1 MLNLKYSED
10 PIRVAIYA
18 RVSSDA
24 QDVNNSIEAQ
34 IAECE
39 QFARNNNMAVVVT
52 FIDEAE
58 SGRSDNRLQ
67 FQKMVAE
74 ATSKDKPFEVILVWK
89 FSRFSRDRVD
99 NAIYKNRLKKRG
111 VRIISIK
118 EPTDDSPAGQF
129 MEGVIEEVDAFYSAN
144 LSQEV
149 RRGQRKVAERGYYPG
164 NRTPYGYKLK
174 KVREE
179 DGNAFHNIFVKDPD
193 TAPIVRRIFGEAI
206 AGRTHTD
213 IRQGLDRDRVPP
225 PEPKNKKDAKSEK
238 WHDST
243 IYDIIHNL
251 HYAGFIVWGVSSQS
265 GDPPVIAK
273 GRHESIV
280 SEDEFSLAGRV
291 MASKAPQVTHPKQT
305 ASVYMLSRM
314 LQCRHCGES
323 LTVRPSKRQSSRYYQ
338 CRTRRLDGV
347 EVCGCPNLNV
357 QKLDERVLR
366 VVLDDILCPS
376 NVQVAIAKMSEELT
390 KPYEE
395 KHAILQAIE
404 SELADLSGRQ
414 SRVMEAYEAKAYTVD
429 DYKRRIAPLR
439 ATEAGLKVKRAEVAG
454 ELDHQTAVLA
464 RPEEV
469 LQFASEL
476 SDFLENSSPKD
487 RKQMLNRFIK
497 CIWIEPGKGTVVYR
511 IPLPKDA
518 NRPHATELV
527 LALDGPVPPTV
538 RLTPISRISAG
549 SNYLSR

>member
-1 MLNLKYSED
+1 M
-10 PIRVAIYA
+10 
-18 RVSSDA
+18 
-24 QDVNNSIEAQ
+24 
-34 IAECE
+34 
-39 QFARNNNMAVVVT
+39 
-52 FIDEAE
+52 
-58 SGRSDNRLQ
+58 
-67 FQKMVAE
+67 
-74 ATSKDKPFEVILVWK
+74 
-89 FSRFSRDRVD
+89 
-99 NAIYKNRLKKRG
+99 
-111 VRIISIK
+111 
-118 EPTDDSPAGQF
+118 
-129 MEGVIEEVDAFYSAN
+129 
-144 LSQEV
+144 
-149 RRGQRKVAERGYYPG
+149 
-164 NRTPYGYKLK
+164 
-174 KVREE
+174 
-179 DGNAFHNIFVKDPD
+179 
-193 TAPIVRRIFGEAI
+193 
-206 AGRTHTD
+206 
-213 IRQGLDRDRVPP
+213 
-225 PEPKNKKDAKSEK
+225 
-238 WHDST
+238 
-243 IYDIIHNL
+243 
-251 HYAGFIVWGVSSQS
+251 SSQS

-280 SEDEFSLAGRV
+280 SEDEFSLAGRA

-538 RLTPISRISAG
+538 RLTPLRRAIGHTFEFTFSLPKPANRGGHPHNWNKPAVKTSRKATPMARKPKPRVEPTPEQIEAQKEARRAYEKKRNQTPERKELKRRVTQEKRNEARSLGLCITCHGTPIPDQTRCETCAE
-549 SNYLSR
+549 NHRVSRRQSQQRAINERD